1 MPSAVIEKVRKERP
15 RDYLKVAVA
24 GVGSMSST
32 ISDGRHILHAKR
44 CHDYRTIDEYGISQ
58 HGVNELIVRQLWIVE
73 PKFIIGRAFT
83 LE

>member
-32 ISDGRHILHAKR
+32 ISDGRHNFTPR
-44 CHDYRTIDEYGISQ
+44 
-58 HGVNELIVRQLWIVE
+58 GVMT
-73 PKFIIGRAFT
+73 IGRLMSMGLANMASMS
-83 LE
+83 

>member
-32 ISDGRHILHAKR
+32 ISDGRHNF
-44 CHDYRTIDEYGISQ
+44 TPSQ